1 MAGAFTAGWFMK
13 PTLGLDLSGGT
24 QIVLETRDA
33 DDGTEANAANTDRVV
48 EVLRN
53 RVDSLGVGEATLS
66 RSGENRIIVEL
77 PGVQDPTE
85 AAQVLGQ
92 TAQLTIHPVL
102 GVDQSR
108 SEEHTSELQSRENL
122 VCRLL

>member
-1 MAGAFTAGWFMK
+1 MAGAFTAGWFLK
-13 PTLGLDLSGGT
+13 PKLGLDLSGGT

-33 DDGTEANAANTDRVV
+33 EDGTKANASNTDLVV

-53 RVDSLGVGEATLS
+53 RIDSLGVSEATLS

-85 AAQVLGQ
+85 AAEVLGQ
-92 TAQLTIHPVL
+92 TL
-102 GVDQSR
+102 D
-108 SEEHTSELQSRENL
+108 
-122 VCRLL
+122 